1 MTTDQE
7 RWREVAREVENALY
21 NKGFQERINLIAIA
35 LAAAHRE
42 GMDAEREAI
51 AKCHDMERKY
61 LEQSAAKA
69 AFEND
74 LTKANHLNRRA
85 NEHIKSAAA
94 IRARAAM
101 TSAQQDGDATK
112 KPGD

>member
-42 GMDAEREAI
+42 GLERACIETCRYCAEGKPVYFPGKNAPARHTGNETFLFDVPCDASRI
-51 AKCHDMERKY
+51 
-61 LEQSAAKA
+61 
-69 AFEND
+69 
-74 LTKANHLNRRA
+74 
-85 NEHIKSAAA
+85 
-94 IRARAAM
+94 RAAM
-101 TSAQQDGDATK
+101 ASAQQDGDATK